1 LVQSAIARPYDGY
14 HRSIAGKAAALV
26 ESVSRNHGFADGNK
40 RTSLI
45 LLTLLLTRS
54 GFKLLATNEEAEN
67 MVVDVVTKQLTF
79 NELVAWFRV
88 RIRKT

>member
-1 LVQSAIARPYDGY
+1 MARPYNGY
-14 HRSIAGKAAALV
+14 YRSIAKKSAALV

-54 GFKLLATNEEAEN
+54 GYKLLATNEEAEN
-67 MVVDVVTKQLTF
+67 MVVDVVMKQLTF
-79 NELVAWFRV
+79 NELVVWFRV